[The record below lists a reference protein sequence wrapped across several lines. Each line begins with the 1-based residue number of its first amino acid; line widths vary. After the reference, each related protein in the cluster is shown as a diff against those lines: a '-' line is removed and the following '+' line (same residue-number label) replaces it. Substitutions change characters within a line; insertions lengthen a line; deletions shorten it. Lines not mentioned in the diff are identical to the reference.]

1 MLETFIRPRQ
11 VQAAMGWSRSTLYQK
26 ISEGLFPAPV
36 KLDASGRAVGW
47 PAHEVATL
55 NAARIAG
62 KPDNEIRELVVQL
75 EAARKA
81 AA

>member
-36 KLDASGRAVGW
+36 RLDASGRAVGW
-47 PAHEVATL
+47 PEREIAAYQQDRIKARDEARVA
-55 NAARIAG
+55 
-62 KPDNEIRELVVQL
+62 
-75 EAARKA
+75 
-81 AA
+81 